1 MPLSKPLL
9 KSLPMT
15 RRGFS
20 LALAGLPLLRISPPA
35 VAASMDAGPDA
46 LSRALP
52 ALERRLGARL
62 GVHVLDTQS
71 GRQWAQRAD
80 ERFPMCSTFK
90 VLACAAVLA
99 RVDAGVEDLG
109 RRIRFGAG
117 ELVTYSPVTELHARG
132 DGMRLGEL
140 CEAAMTRS
148 DNTAANLILRS
159 LGGPAAVTAF
169 ARGLGDTA
177 TRLDRWETALNE
189 ARPGDVRDTTTP
201 AAMGRNLRALLLD
214 AHLAPASREQLA
226 RWLLANRTGDARLRA
241 GLPAAWRV
249 GDKTGSGDF
258 GTANDVAVIWP
269 PGRAPVIASVYIT
282 ETGAS
287 MDERNAAIADIA
299 RALPAALDAA

>member
-1 MPLSKPLL
+1 MPL
-9 KSLPMT
+9 T
-15 RRGFS
+15 RRNFS
-20 LALAGLPLLRISPPA
+20 LLLGSLPLLHTLPC
-35 VAASMDAGPDA
+35 AALGSIDRSDDA

-52 ALERRLGARL
+52 TIEQRLGARL
-62 GVHVLDTQS
+62 GVHILDTQT
-71 GRQWAQRAD
+71 GRRWAHRPD

-90 VLACAAVLA
+90 LLACAAVLA
-99 RVDAGVEDLG
+99 RVDAGLEDLG
-109 RRIRFGAG
+109 RRIRFGHD
-117 ELVTYSPVTELHARG
+117 ELVTYSPVTESQVNGA
-132 DGMRLGEL
+132 GMRLAEL

-169 ARGLGDTA
+169 ARSLGDDT

-189 ARPGDVRDTTTP
+189 SRPDDPRDTTTP
-201 AAMGRNLRALLLD
+201 AAMSHNLRALLLGSP
-214 AHLAPASREQLA
+214 LRNSSREQLT

-241 GLPAAWRV
+241 GLPAAWRI

-282 ETGAS
+282 QTDAS
-287 MDERNAAIADIA
+287 VEESNAAIADIA
-299 RALPAALDAA
+299 RGLPAVIEA